1 VIQSPE
7 RFLYTASLAV
17 ALLVL
22 APCPATADAVLS
34 TAAGA
39 AAKEKTASRHFASQG
54 GSNVKGTLTLAAEKR
69 WGHDYMHA
77 RYYSPGTVGNSQS
90 WNRYS
95 YVHNNPL
102 AYVDPTG
109 MRWALVY
116 GEERDVEPGDV
127 VTLTKEDDQNKGTH
141 TAVVGDFREPEV
153 EGGLPTALVYENTPQ
168 GNGLS
173 KYEDASPH
181 QPTLVDSSS
190 PLAGGG
196 EWNAQNSQV
205 GSVSRNMK
213 TLTDGTKRPFTASEV
228 ASAVQAVGPVK
239 YNNLFAG
246 SLGSTCDCAGFV
258 NSVVLQLKMNGGT
271 LSPYT
276 RTGSG
281 KQTKNVTDWL
291 LEGRQ

>member
-1 VIQSPE
+1 MIICMLGITRLFTGDSW
-7 RFLYTASLAV
+7 ASIPLAV
-17 ALLVL
+17 RSGIAK
-22 APCPATADAVLS
+22 AGIDTA
-34 TAAGA
+34 
-39 AAKEKTASRHFASQG
+39 
-54 GSNVKGTLTLAAEKR
+54 
-69 WGHDYMHA
+69 
-77 RYYSPGTVGNSQS
+77 
-90 WNRYS
+90 
-95 YVHNNPL
+95 
-102 AYVDPTG
+102 TG

>member
-69 WGHDYMHA
+69 WGHDY
-77 RYYSPGTVGNSQS
+77 SPVHGRFLGVDPVGGTVGNSQS

-102 AYVDPTG
+102 
-109 MRWALVY
+109 
-116 GEERDVEPGDV
+116 
-127 VTLTKEDDQNKGTH
+127 
-141 TAVVGDFREPEV
+141 
-153 EGGLPTALVYENTPQ
+153 ALVYENTPQ

>member
-69 WGHDYMHA
+69 WGHDICMLGIT
-77 RYYSPGTVGNSQS
+77 RLFTGDS
-90 WNRYS
+90 WAS
-95 YVHNNPL
+95 IPL
-102 AYVDPTG
+102 AVRSG
-109 MRWALVY
+109 IAKA
-116 GEERDVEPGDV
+116 V